1 MKPIYLM
8 ATVFVL
14 AACNESPSPAKPG
27 TAGPGTEP
35 AAAPHGLDARLV
47 ARGGQLYQTYCAVC
61 HGANAEGA
69 PNWHQ
74 KGPDGKLPPP
84 PLDAGGHA
92 WHHPKVAL
100 IRTIKDGTLKLGGG
114 MPPWKDTLSDDD
126 IEAVIAWF
134 QSRWPAEVY
143 RSWTQMD
150 EKART
155 K

>member
-14 AACNESPSPAKPG
+14 VACSESPSPAKPG
-27 TAGPGTEP
+27 APGP

-47 ARGGQLYQTYCAVC
+47 ARGGGLYQTYCAVC

-74 KGPDGKLPPP
+74 KGSDGKLPPP

-92 WHHPKVAL
+92 WHHPKAAL

-126 IEAVIAWF
+126 IEAVIAWI
-134 QSRWPAEVY
+134 QSRWPAEMY
-143 RSWTQMD
+143 RSWAQMD
-150 EKART
+150 EKWRRERR
-155 K
+155 